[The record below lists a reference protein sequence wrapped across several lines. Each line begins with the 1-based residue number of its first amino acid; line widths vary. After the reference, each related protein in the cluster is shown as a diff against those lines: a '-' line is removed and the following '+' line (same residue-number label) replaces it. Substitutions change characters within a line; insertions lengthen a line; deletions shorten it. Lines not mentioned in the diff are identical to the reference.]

1 MRLKEWIRSIGVS
14 WPSYKLTKV
23 YDGRSEGQFN
33 SLLSYDVR
41 SNNTRPKKG
50 LTLNIN
56 ASPEKKCKRSQHI
69 FFWRSKQLVIK
80 NIIDIPM
87 FALFWGWIHVYSY
100 LGSSVFMEPRLDV
113 WCALCLQRKEETSVA
128 SINQWATRSDSEDME
143 ERLNIW
149 DKHLLMGVPQR

>member
-69 FFWRSKQLVIK
+69 FFTFQTTCYKKYYWYTHVCS
-80 NIIDIPM
+80 
-87 FALFWGWIHVYSY
+87 FWGWIHVYSY